1 MELRGVDFGDGFGDG
16 IGDGIG
22 DGVGGGFVDGFV
34 DDGGGVVLLGVE
46 GCLSDVKRF
55 QHRIHKE

>member
-1 MELRGVDFGDGFGDG
+1 MEVRGVDF
-16 IGDGIG
+16 GDGIG
-22 DGVGGGFVDGFV
+22 DGVGGGFVGGFGDGFV

-55 QHRIHKE
+55 QHRFHKE